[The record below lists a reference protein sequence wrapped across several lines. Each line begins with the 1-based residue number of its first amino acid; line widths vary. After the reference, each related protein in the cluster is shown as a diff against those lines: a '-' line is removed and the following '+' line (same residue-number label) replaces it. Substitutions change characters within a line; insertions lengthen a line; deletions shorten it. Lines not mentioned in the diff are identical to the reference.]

1 MRLLLDTHTFLWFI
15 EGSLNLS
22 DVARNLIEDQA
33 NQRFLSVASLWEMS
47 IKVSIGKLELG
58 MTFTELVEREVY
70 GNAIELLEIQPEHL
84 DELAKL
90 PFHHKDPFDR
100 LMIAQS
106 LAEGIPIVTKDAA
119 LEVTLRLYCGEQCNG
134 LTNHWSRQM

>member
-1 MRLLLDTHTFLWFI
+1 MRLLLDTQAFLWFI
-15 EGSLNLS
+15 EGNFNLS
-22 DVARNLIEDQA
+22 SAARNLIEDQG

-58 MTFTELVEREVY
+58 MTLTELVKREVY

-84 DELAKL
+84 DELVKL

-100 LMIAQS
+100 LLIAQS
-106 LAEGIPIVTKDAA
+106 LTENIPVVTKDSAFRSYPA
-119 LEVTLRLYCGEQCNG
+119 TIV
-134 LTNHWSRQM
+134 W

>member
-1 MRLLLDTHTFLWFI
+1 MKLLLDTHTFLWFI

-22 DVARNLIEDQA
+22 DTARSLIEDQE
-33 NQRFLSVASLWEMS
+33 NQRLLSIASLWEMS
-47 IKVSIGKLELG
+47 IKVSIGKLTLG
-58 MTFTELVEREVY
+58 MSISELIEREVY

-84 DELAKL
+84 NELVAL

-106 LAEGIPIVTKDAA
+106 LAENIPLVTKDSAFERYSVD
-119 LEVTLRLYCGEQCNG
+119 LL
-134 LTNHWSRQM
+134 W